1 MSLLHTAVQTLRLP
15 VAFKREAEAYAES
28 LGVSLNALIAVA
40 LRDYLDAR
48 TPARLT
54 SAGARDA
61 GGVAAATPAPSIV
74 PAPLETVGISQ
85 KTTANKASADPHRV
99 AALRAMEFN
108 TRALCPCGS
117 GKRAKQC
124 HGGVA

>member
-1 MSLLHTAVQTLRLP
+1 MSAPHPAVNLRLHP
-15 VAFKREAEAYAES
+15 ALKSDATAYAES

-54 SAGARDA
+54 FAGGRGA
-61 GGVAAATPAPSIV
+61 GGVAAAPPTPSIA
-74 PAPLETVGISQ
+74 PAPLETVGIDQ
-85 KTTANKASADPHRV
+85 KPTANKARIDPHRT

-108 TRALCPCGS
+108 ARALCPCGS
-117 GKRAKQC
+117 GKRAKAC
-124 HGGVA
+124 HGGAA